1 MNSRQLRYAIQLAKV
16 RNFSQVAEQL
26 GISQP
31 SLSKQILSLE
41 TELGIKLFDR
51 NNIPLTLT
59 AAGEHFISEAQKLL
73 YKEDQLLKS
82 MEKFKSGE
90 AGRLVIGISP
100 FRSLY
105 LMPELI
111 KKVREAYP
119 GIEVT
124 LVETGSS
131 QLRSDVV
138 DGKYD
143 FAIVNLPVNEAVLDI
158 TPIEQDMLVL
168 AVPQELAVSLPSA
181 EEKTQIPE
189 LSIRECGTMPF
200 VVVSQSQEMRH
211 LFDRL
216 CESEDFQP
224 NIAVKVVGLTTAW
237 AMVCAGI
244 GATLLPL
251 QFIDE
256 SKFENRVKL
265 FKIKSRFS
273 TRQPVIVTRRG
284 QYLSEYARY
293 AIDLLRSKG

>member
-1 MNSRQLRYAIQLAKV
+1 
-16 RNFSQVAEQL
+16 
-26 GISQP
+26 
-31 SLSKQILSLE
+31 
-41 TELGIKLFDR
+41 
-51 NNIPLTLT
+51 
-59 AAGEHFISEAQKLL
+59 
-73 YKEDQLLKS
+73 
-82 MEKFKSGE
+82 
-90 AGRLVIGISP
+90 
-100 FRSLY
+100 
-105 LMPELI
+105 MPELI

-124 LVETGSS
+124 LVETGSG

-143 FAIVNLPVNEAVLDI
+143 FAVVNLPVNEAVLDI

-168 AVPQELAVSLPSA
+168 AVPQGLALNFPSA
-181 EEKTQIPE
+181 KEKTQIPE

-224 NIAVKVVGLTTAW
+224 NIAVNVVGLTTAW

-244 GATLLPL
+244 GAALLPL